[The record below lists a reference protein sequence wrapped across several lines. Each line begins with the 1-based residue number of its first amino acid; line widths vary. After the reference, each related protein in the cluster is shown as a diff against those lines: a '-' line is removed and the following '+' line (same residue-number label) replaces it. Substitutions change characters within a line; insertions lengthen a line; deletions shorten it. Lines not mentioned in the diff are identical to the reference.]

1 MSRNVSSLFSG
12 EAARDVAP
20 VSFAQVARSGARR
33 PDWAMGSGGGSNLL
47 ENDASMDAA
56 AVLRDSELS
65 EAHAAGVQEG
75 RNQVHAE
82 VAAMRERLDN
92 SIAQLGS
99 VRDSILS
106 RTEDDLVELALL
118 IAENLVTGDNEA
130 RAKFTRNMAS
140 QALALLDK
148 AEAIRL
154 RAHPNERAAVEAAV
168 QSAGSEVSRRVQ
180 VVDDISVGAGG
191 VIAECDLGRV
201 DASFA
206 EALRNI
212 ARGMKPESVSLRL
225 AAVGTER

>member
-1 MSRNVSSLFSG
+1 MSRNVSNLFSG
-12 EAARDVAP
+12 ENVHDVTP
-20 VSFAQVARSGARR
+20 VAFTQVAHGGARR
-33 PDWAMGSGGGSNLL
+33 PDWATAGGAATHD
-47 ENDASMDAA
+47 NDVAVDAA
-56 AVLRDSELS
+56 AVLRDAELA
-65 EAHAAGVQEG
+65 EAHASGVEEG
-75 RNQVHAE
+75 RKQVHAE

-99 VRDSILS
+99 VRDNILS

-118 IAENLVTGDNEA
+118 IAENLVSGDAEA
-130 RAKFTRNMAS
+130 RARFTRNMAS

-154 RAHPNERAAVEAAV
+154 RVHPNERAGAEAAV
-168 QSAGSEVSRRVQ
+168 QSAGSETASRVQ
-180 VVDDISVGAGG
+180 IVDDISVGAGG

-212 ARGMKPESVSLRL
+212 ARGLTPENVNPRL